1 MSSINISESLNN
13 RLSITAKEM
22 HQSISTIV
30 QDAIKFYLQ
39 ELEEDKKDADIALAR
54 MKNPDRKFYTSEEM
68 RQRLEARC
76 RGEDV

>member
-30 QDAIKFYLQ
+30 QDAIKLYLE
-39 ELEEDKKDADIALAR
+39 ELEEDKKDYKDALAILED
-54 MKNPDRKFYTSEEM
+54 NSPTYTLEEVAKELKLDHV
-68 RQRLEARC
+68 LEN
-76 RGEDV
+76 

>member
-13 RLSITAKEM
+13 RLSVTAKEM

-30 QDAIKFYLQ
+30 QDAIKLYLQ

-54 MKNPDRKFYTSEEM
+54 MQDKNEKLYTSEEV
-68 RQRLEARC
+68 RDYINANCHE
-76 RGEDV
+76 